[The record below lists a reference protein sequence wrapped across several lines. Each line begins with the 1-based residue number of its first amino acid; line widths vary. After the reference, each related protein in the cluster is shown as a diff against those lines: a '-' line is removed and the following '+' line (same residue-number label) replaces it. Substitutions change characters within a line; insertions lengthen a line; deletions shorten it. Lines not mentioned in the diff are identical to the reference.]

1 MGAGPLIAIIHHNRP
16 DLTDLAVY
24 SLRAHTPAPYR
35 LLLIDNASGDD
46 LACLAPDELAV
57 NQRPRQFAHNCN
69 LALER
74 AGGARV
80 VLLNNDVFL
89 PSGWLEGLLG
99 GLDLGHGVVGGVS
112 NFELPLDLELAG
124 ERVRLGAQGD
134 RKDVHGRWEELAG
147 VLGAYNRAGAGRPPL
162 LKNSVSFYAVAIS
175 RAAQRQVGRLDQ
187 RFVHGYEDLD
197 YCLRTWLAGLSVA
210 AAPNAFVVHFG
221 GRSTPGA
228 GPEEL
233 AYRDRHNL
241 AWLRERY
248 PLPLRRKLA
257 RIWSGHGL
265 GEEGRLLWS
274 RIDRRWE
281 WLRSREGS
289 LPTAPAPARRPAMTI
304 IPGGVAGALPI

>member
-1 MGAGPLIAIIHHNRP
+1 MGAEPLIAIIHHNRP

-24 SLRAHTPAPYR
+24 SLRAHTPRPYR
-35 LLLIDNASGDD
+35 LLLIDNASDDD
-46 LACLAPDELAV
+46 LSCLAPDELAV
-57 NQRPRQFAHNCN
+57 PQRPRHFAHNCN

-112 NFELPLDLELAG
+112 NFELPLDLDLAG

-134 RKDVHGRWEELAG
+134 RRDVRGRWEELAQ
-147 VLGAYNRAGAGRPPL
+147 VLGAYNRAGAQRPPL

-197 YCLRTWLAGLSVA
+197 YCLRAWLAGLSVA
-210 AAPNAFVVHFG
+210 AALNAFVVHFG

-228 GPEEL
+228 GSEEL
-233 AYRDRHNL
+233 ALRDRHNL

-248 PLPLRRKLA
+248 PLPARRRLA
-257 RIWSGHGL
+257 RVWAGHGL
-265 GEEGRLLWS
+265 DEQGRELWARVES
-274 RIDRRWE
+274 RWE
-281 WLRSREGS
+281 WLRSREE
-289 LPTAPAPARRPAMTI
+289 APAPAPSCRPAMTV
-304 IPGGVAGALPI
+304 IPGGLAGGLPV